1 MGSTYALHAHND
13 LVEVAL
19 ELGVPG
25 LLLAGIALVLLA
37 WAVWRARA
45 HASCIVLPGFV
56 ISVAIAMPLLHSLVD
71 YPLRT
76 LSVLVVFTGLVAQ
89 LGWEKISTHRN
100 ANPLA

>member
-1 MGSTYALHAHND
+1 MTNTYALHAHND
-13 LVEVAL
+13 LLEVAL

-37 WAVWRARA
+37 WAVWQARA
-45 HASCIVLPGFV
+45 HTTRIALPVFV
-56 ISVAIAMPLLHSLVD
+56 ICVAIAASLLHSLVD